1 MARKPPEP
9 ASRETSSSAGARR
22 GRPPG
27 KAAGPSF
34 KARRGRPPGKPL
46 GAEADTPPSRA
57 KRQAKAPSK
66 RASMRRTAKPATA
79 PVKRRASGQ
88 RRVRSSAEAL
98 TGQMQQI
105 LDELGELRGIKT
117 AVQALGAKLDAVL
130 RQVGA
135 PGERDP
141 GDAVPPG
148 VAVQSPAPLSA
159 EDQAVLEK
167 LENEAPE
174 TEDTK
179 PRTSD

>member
-9 ASRETSSSAGARR
+9 PSRETAPARARGAAADPPRPDSRPKLRLHDGVGRARNQPRIPRLPAPNGCESAPEARVRAAQGQPGSAPRGTSGRGRQAGA
-22 GRPPG
+22 
-27 KAAGPSF
+27 
-34 KARRGRPPGKPL
+34 
-46 GAEADTPPSRA
+46 AEL
-57 KRQAKAPSK
+57 
-66 RASMRRTAKPATA
+66 TA
-79 PVKRRASGQ
+79 
-88 RRVRSSAEAL
+88 
-98 TGQMQQI
+98 QMQQI
-105 LDELGELRGIKT
+105 LDELGELRGIKS
-117 AVQALGAKLDAVL
+117 AVQALSAKLDAVL

-167 LENEAPE
+167 LENEGPE
-174 TEDTK
+174 ATDTE